1 MPAEKWITTDI
12 KSGPELALLPNTQKN
27 GRLGMRLPVSLV
39 LRMLW
44 YFNQVDSHTFTN
56 DAMDVDVTI
65 VVLALCKERESV
77 STPSHY
83 SFDHLQ

>member
-27 GRLGMRLPVSLV
+27 GRLGMRLPLSLV

-44 YFNQVDSHTFTN
+44 YFNQVDSHTFTD

-65 VVLALCKERESV
+65 VVLALCKERQSV

>member
-12 KSGPELALLPNTQKN
+12 KPGPELALLPNTQKN

-44 YFNQVDSHTFTN
+44 YFNQVDSHTFTD

>member
-1 MPAEKWITTDI
+1 M
-12 KSGPELALLPNTQKN
+12 G
-27 GRLGMRLPVSLV
+27 GLGTRLPLSLV

-44 YFNQVDSHTFTN
+44 YFNQVDSHTFTD